1 MLIQS
6 LSSLV
11 AIPILVAEHLHWLP
25 LIFFCRYKN
34 TCFSLPVKS
43 LCKPPWTPY
52 FAISSVKLDIQSTV
66 SALARPTARLRGPF
80 GDRGSPG
87 RGADRAPR
95 RGRESSRRRWRRFRG
110 RAEELL
116 GLYHAAAQHATLAPW
131 SCRNPVQPWGV
142 LEGFSRFRLREG
154 HGHEDSGRFRCDS
167 HIVLEWSNHQPE
179 VDCGP
184 ATSSLV
190 YEQSKRINS
199 AYPL

>member
-1 MLIQS
+1 

-80 GDRGSPG
+80 GDRGSPGRPG

>member
-1 MLIQS
+1 M
-6 LSSLV
+6 
-11 AIPILVAEHLHWLP
+11 
-25 LIFFCRYKN
+25 
-34 TCFSLPVKS
+34 KS
-43 LCKPPWTPY
+43 LCKPPWTPSFDIY
-52 FAISSVKLDIQSTV
+52 FAISSVKFDIQSTV

-80 GDRGSPG
+80 GDRGSPGRPG

-131 SCRNPVQPWGV
+131 SCRNPVQPWGF
-142 LEGFSRFRLREG
+142 LEGFSRFRSLG
-154 HGHEDSGRFRCDS
+154 CGKVCNGHEDSGRFRCDS

-190 YEQSKRINS
+190 YEQSKSINS